1 MLLHVI
7 FAFNK
12 RAKIYKEEE
21 KNYSYKYYDG
31 YNNQEKYERLKNE
44 AYNCKR
50 ELLEFL
56 EPSAIHK
63 IIKIREKNI
72 RYYDWEPEY
81 FQFTDEEILK
91 RGEFF
96 DFDLKRVVEFI
107 AVKEIEKEEKLFL
120 YYSFN
125 GFKFHVPTSKLKDTL
140 EVIQVY
146 NIASEVVDEK
156 KFVIY
161 SILQKSLYRVKGK
174 KININ
179 DIMNKEE
186 FNMVFVGGYYEKKNI
201 GNEELKVFDD
211 IKIYN
216 LEEALNL
223 PFVEGIEEFYNDR
236 FEEPE
241 DRTNEFYELSDEML
255 EKLIIEYVKYDE
267 IATLYAFDTELEA
280 KEFIE
285 NYRASIE

>member
-1 MLLHVI
+1 
-7 FAFNK
+7 
-12 RAKIYKEEE
+12 
-21 KNYSYKYYDG
+21 
-31 YNNQEKYERLKNE
+31 
-44 AYNCKR
+44 
-50 ELLEFL
+50 
-56 EPSAIHK
+56 
-63 IIKIREKNI
+63 
-72 RYYDWEPEY
+72 
-81 FQFTDEEILK
+81 
-91 RGEFF
+91 
-96 DFDLKRVVEFI
+96 
-107 AVKEIEKEEKLFL
+107 
-120 YYSFN
+120 
-125 GFKFHVPTSKLKDTL
+125 
-140 EVIQVY
+140 
-146 NIASEVVDEK
+146 
-156 KFVIY
+156 
-161 SILQKSLYRVKGK
+161 
-174 KININ
+174 
-179 DIMNKEE
+179 
-186 FNMVFVGGYYEKKNI
+186 MVFVGGYYEKKNI

>member
-1 MLLHVI
+1 MLYLQKRIIRI
-7 FAFNK
+7 FRTISNSQNNK
-12 RAKIYKEEE
+12 NKK
-21 KNYSYKYYDG
+21 
-31 YNNQEKYERLKNE
+31 
-44 AYNCKR
+44 
-50 ELLEFL
+50 
-56 EPSAIHK
+56 
-63 IIKIREKNI
+63 KNI

-81 FQFTDEEILK
+81 FRFSDEEILK

>member
-1 MLLHVI
+1 
-7 FAFNK
+7 
-12 RAKIYKEEE
+12 
-21 KNYSYKYYDG
+21 
-31 YNNQEKYERLKNE
+31 
-44 AYNCKR
+44 
-50 ELLEFL
+50 
-56 EPSAIHK
+56 
-63 IIKIREKNI
+63 
-72 RYYDWEPEY
+72 
-81 FQFTDEEILK
+81 
-91 RGEFF
+91 
-96 DFDLKRVVEFI
+96 
-107 AVKEIEKEEKLFL
+107 
-120 YYSFN
+120 
-125 GFKFHVPTSKLKDTL
+125 
-140 EVIQVY
+140 
-146 NIASEVVDEK
+146 
-156 KFVIY
+156 
-161 SILQKSLYRVKGK
+161 
-174 KININ
+174 
-179 DIMNKEE
+179 
-186 FNMVFVGGYYEKKNI
+186 MVFVGGYYQKKNI